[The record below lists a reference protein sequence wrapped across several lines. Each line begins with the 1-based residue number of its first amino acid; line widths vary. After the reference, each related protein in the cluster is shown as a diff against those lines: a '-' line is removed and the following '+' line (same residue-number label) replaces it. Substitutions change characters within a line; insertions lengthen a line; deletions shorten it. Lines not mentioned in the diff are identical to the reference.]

1 MTDLIKRASETTFC
15 PCEKRNVR
23 TRARVDCTT
32 ERRITETNK
41 DQTLYVRARWYLV
54 GCAGYLGIR
63 CTTEYTGRERENE
76 YVCVCE
82 RERERELKMERNR
95 RQHTR
100 VSIKPPRA
108 RKSRDVEI
116 PATTAGQ
123 PEYPR
128 ICAATVLHFAA
139 DRTISQFLGWIYFMN
154 LVVDEL
160 DALGVGDW
168 KTGTKSNSFRL
179 GQLGAKLCRNRRRF
193 SWRFQRIENLSGV
206 DLKFVNTRFRA
217 IGINWSKLEF
227 SRSVRSSPVWELLY
241 QSALD
246 VKFVQNW
253 IKTRL
258 YNSRR
263 LE

>member
-139 DRTISQFLGWIYFMN
+139 DRTISQFLRLDIFYEPGCWWTGCAESGRLKNRDEEQQFSTRSTRGQ
-154 LVVDEL
+154 VVQ
-160 DALGVGDW
+160 
-168 KTGTKSNSFRL
+168 KSATILIDFK
-179 GQLGAKLCRNRRRF
+179 G
-193 SWRFQRIENLSGV
+193 
-206 DLKFVNTRFRA
+206 
-217 IGINWSKLEF
+217 SKL
-227 SRSVRSSPVWELLY
+227 VW
-241 QSALD
+241 D
-246 VKFVQNW
+246 WFK
-253 IKTRL
+253 IR
-258 YNSRR
+258 
-263 LE
+263 